1 MKDEYVIY
9 EIKYKNEI
17 YENIKN
23 SKVIN
28 HVCTLTNE
36 TLELKNNDHIP
47 LNNDILILSVS
58 QKDSYVLE
66 KIINDY

>member
-1 MKDEYVIY
+1 MIY

-17 YENIKN
+17 YENIKK

-47 LNNDILILSVS
+47 LNSDILILSVS
-58 QKDSYVLE
+58 QKDSHVLE